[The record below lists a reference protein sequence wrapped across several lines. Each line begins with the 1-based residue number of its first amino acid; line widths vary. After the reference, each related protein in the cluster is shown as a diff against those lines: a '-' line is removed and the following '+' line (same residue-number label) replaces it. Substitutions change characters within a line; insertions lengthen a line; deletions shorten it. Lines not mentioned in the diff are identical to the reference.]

1 MSNETETTV
10 VEMTTKEAPM
20 TKEQLTTK
28 IAELEQTNE
37 TLVKEMQEREYEVD
51 FKSKKVFDRLLK
63 FLEKDAPWGHTT
75 ATGLIMLYHNLRE
88 AKELTKD
95 KEWNGVI
102 AVRSTS
108 VSILWQ
114 MVTKMTGS
122 GFFEAKAFV
131 ELMANVGES
140 LSNAVQSVNDDN
152 TELRNTHMELAK
164 LQQELDRM
172 SVEGPAEVE

>member
-1 MSNETETTV
+1 MSKETETKV
-10 VEMTTKEAPM
+10 VEMTAEDAPM
-20 TKEQLTTK
+20 TAEQLNAK
-28 IAELEQTNE
+28 IEELEAKNE
-37 TLVKEMQEREYEVD
+37 KLVQEMQERTYEVD

-88 AKELTKD
+88 QKELTKD
-95 KEWNGVI
+95 KEWDGMVS
-102 AVRSTS
+102 VRSAS
-108 VSILWQ
+108 VTILWQ

-140 LSNAVQSVNDDN
+140 LSNAVQAVNDDN
-152 TELRNTHMELAK
+152 IELRETHMELAK
-164 LQQELDRM
+164 VHQELDKLN
-172 SVEGPAEVE
+172 VEGPENN